1 VPTSLCRRKA
11 VDPELYRPGLGTPPG
26 SESGACTQGSSRNL
40 GGLMCSRRE
49 TRCGRRDRSSPGPPQ
64 RCPGG
69 GSEQGTTQ
77 GTAKRRQ
84 RSAAGWRMSNRS
96 RLIVPS
102 SAGNSPQR
110 TRGREAADRS
120 ELPLA
125 GQMSRTLGRAS
136 IFTQRQGLADWAGWA
151 PGRERLLRTQGA
163 HFFSVRSERLDRG
176 AGCPNWAR
184 PDLWEPRVSNHP
196 RPPGATS
203 GFRFLIADDIE
214 YFNATKARPYRWTYR
229 GKAMVA

>member
-1 VPTSLCRRKA
+1 
-11 VDPELYRPGLGTPPG
+11 
-26 SESGACTQGSSRNL
+26 
-40 GGLMCSRRE
+40 MCSRRE

-136 IFTQRQGLADWAGWA
+136 IFPQRQGLADWAGWA

-196 RPPGATS
+196 RPPGLRQAKPGRGGRKQDGTLAIRNLLS
-203 GFRFLIADDIE
+203 
-214 YFNATKARPYRWTYR
+214 RPAGCKSRTGKDWPSTGTECCVVR
-229 GKAMVA
+229 G